1 MKYLH
6 HVVYLIVALLVIHFR
21 FGLEALDP
29 RSFKWLMIV
38 GSDWASDYIM
48 WLYYLNADWFFPLGL
63 FDGLAYPLISSV
75 GLTGGIPLISIPFK
89 LIYPYLNQD
98 VQLYGIYIFVCFY
111 LQGYFSYKLL
121 KCFFDDNIGVILSS
135 LFFVLSPVLIDR
147 IGHLNLTAHFIII
160 AFFYIYFSKL
170 SFARKRNMSLLM
182 TALSALIHPYLIPFC
197 IVLAFVIFFQHYR
210 SSKSIIKFIFENAL
224 NISLV
229 LILYYLVG
237 NFSLPMNESSSTG
250 LGYYSANLNSLF
262 NPMVKMGI
270 FNKIK
275 IASSGQYEGFG
286 YLGFSVLILTLVA
299 GFYWIRSAIR
309 IDLKKHLLFILTIV
323 GLFIFSL
330 SNVITLGANELFE
343 IPLPSF
349 IEKIYGTFRST
360 GRFIWTAHYAVILF
374 AVVGFW
380 RSPLAK
386 RWKIIALLLLLAI
399 HVYDV
404 HKLFDKRYINHESLS
419 TELQNDVWKKVFQE
433 ADLAI
438 NYPLYE
444 YGLINDSDFIF
455 WASIAAKEKC
465 PITTGWLPRFDK
477 TKRSAFKEATEKNIK
492 VQNIAPY
499 KNDVFITS
507 RAYLKDFDELIRS
520 RSLFAYQIDR
530 VYLMVPSD
538 NKQLNDWLINRSAS
552 QTYHYETETVQDFFK
567 RNYQHSIIMAAR
579 DYDHVCEMTIN
590 DEWGTNLEI
599 PNLERSGSF
608 LAVLKDQL
616 LTHFDVSNNDQLI
629 LDFTEGG
636 TIGTIKFP
644 PSTYFKSSG
653 SAMENRTYL
662 LLNGKEYSLNQSGLN
677 LLVLDDSLNV
687 IESSYFE
694 NNVNCSHLRITNIH

>member
-1 MKYLH
+1 
-6 HVVYLIVALLVIHFR
+6 
-21 FGLEALDP
+21 
-29 RSFKWLMIV
+29 MIV

-98 VQLYGIYIFVCFY
+98 IQLYGVYIFICFY

-121 KCFFDDNIGVILSS
+121 KCFFDNNIGVILAS

-160 AFFYIYFSKL
+160 AYFYLYFSNL
-170 SFARKRNMSLLM
+170 SFKKKRNLSLLM
-182 TALSALIHPYLIPFC
+182 TALASLIHPYLIPFC
-197 IVLAFVIFFQHYR
+197 VVLAFVVFFQQYK
-210 SSKSIIKFIFENAL
+210 SSKSLVQLALGNAFNIAII
-224 NISLV
+224 

-275 IASSGQYEGFG
+275 IASTGQYEGFG
-286 YLGFSVLILTLVA
+286 YVGFSVLVLSLITIYFL
-299 GFYWIRSAIR
+299 IRR
-309 IDLKKHLLFILTIV
+309 QLKIDFKKHLILILSII

-330 SNVITLGANELFE
+330 SNLITLGANELFE

-374 AVVGFW
+374 AVIGFW
-380 RSPLAK
+380 RSPISKKWKTIILLILA
-386 RWKIIALLLLLAI
+386 AI
-399 HVYDV
+399 QIYDV

-419 TELQNDVWKKVFQE
+419 TELQKDVWEKVFKE

-492 VQNIAPY
+492 QQNIDTY
-499 KNDVFITS
+499 QNDVFITNRS
-507 RAYLKDFDELIRS
+507 HLKDFDKLIRS
-520 RSLFAYQIDR
+520 GKLFVYQVDR
-530 VYLMVPSD
+530 VYLLVPAE
-538 NKQLNDWLINRSAS
+538 NIHLNEWLVNRSS
-552 QTYHYETETVQDFFK
+552 LDSYHYETETVQDFFE
-567 RNYQHSIIMAAR
+567 RNKQHTIIMAAR
-579 DYDHVCEMTIN
+579 DYKHVCEMTIN
-590 DEWGTNLEI
+590 EEWGVNLDI
-599 PNLERSGSF
+599 PDLERSGSF

-616 LTHFDVSNNDQLI
+616 LLHFEASNTEQLI
-629 LDFTEGG
+629 LDFTNGG
-636 TIGTIKFP
+636 SLGSIKFP
-644 PSTYFKSSG
+644 APSYFKSSG
-653 SAMENRTYL
+653 TAMENRTYL
-662 LLNGKEYSLNQSGLN
+662 LLDGKEHSLNQSGLN
-677 LLVLDDSLNV
+677 LLVIDDSYKV
-687 IESSYFE
+687 IESTYFE